1 MKNMNIDWKIKHFVD
16 LNQYELYDLFALRIN
31 VFVVEQNCPY
41 PELDG
46 KDKHC
51 FHLIGEV
58 NGAVI
63 ACSRILPE
71 GISYIEPSIGRV
83 AVHPDYRKKK
93 IGYEIMQRS
102 LAFIESEFGKKQVRI
117 SAQSYLEEFY
127 VQQKFVSTGK
137 TYLEDGIPHVEML
150 LT

>member
-1 MKNMNIDWKIKHFVD
+1 MNIDWKIKHFVD
-16 LNQYELYDLFALRIN
+16 LNQYELHDLFALRIN

-58 NGAVI
+58 NGVVI
-63 ACSRILPE
+63 ACARILPE
-71 GISYIEPSIGRV
+71 GVSYKEPSIGRV
-83 AVHPDYRKKK
+83 AVHSNYRKKK
-93 IGYEIMQRS
+93 IGHEIMRRS
-102 LAFIESEFGKKQVRI
+102 LAFIASEFGKKHVRI

-127 VQQKFVSTGK
+127 TQHKFVPTGK
-137 TYLEDGIPHVEML
+137 AYLEDGIPHIEML
-150 LT
+150 LS